1 MEDFNQEDFNQEDE
15 LDPVQRA
22 ELEAEYAEEIE
33 RAMRSAFSY
42 IEEDMGWEAWLAN
55 RTIGDTARKRK
66 ILENMMMWF
75 ASPEVE
81 EYEKSAVIK
90 RAIDTLV

>member
-1 MEDFNQEDFNQEDE
+1 MEEMDNDNREE
-15 LDPVQRA
+15 LDPVQKA
-22 ELEAEYAEEIE
+22 ELELLYQEEIE
-33 RAMRSAFSY
+33 KAMRSAFAY
-42 IEEDMGWEAWLAN
+42 IEEDLGWEAWLAN
-55 RTIGDTARKRK
+55 RTIGDNTRKRK
-66 ILENMMMWF
+66 ILENMMQWF

>member
-1 MEDFNQEDFNQEDE
+1 MEEENNDNHEE

-22 ELEAEYAEEIE
+22 ELETQYQEEIE
-33 RAMRSAFSY
+33 RAMRSAFAY
-42 IEEDMGWEAWLAN
+42 IEEDLGWEAWLAN
-55 RTIGDTARKRK
+55 RTIGDNTRKRR
-66 ILENMMMWF
+66 ILENMMQWF

-90 RAIDTLV
+90 RAIDGLV

>member
-1 MEDFNQEDFNQEDE
+1 MEEENNDNHEE

-22 ELEAEYAEEIE
+22 ELETQYQEEIE
-33 RAMRSAFSY
+33 RAMRSAFAY
-42 IEEDMGWEAWLAN
+42 IEEDLGWEAWLAN
-55 RTIGDTARKRK
+55 RAIGDNTRKKK